1 MKTLNPNSNML
12 LESTFAVFKYIA
24 DVFDSLWFTLKVAFI
39 VGPSADTTTSHLVAH
54 EENNTENVFSAVH
67 EDGWSPGSLTRTVY
81 RNKYTGEIER
91 VGEWHT

>member
-39 VGPSADTTTSHLVAH
+39 VGPSADTTTSHLVAEIEH
-54 EENNTENVFSAVH
+54 GLQPLAGEFDETWNLYAME
-67 EDGWSPGSLTRTVY
+67 RTVY